1 MALYLTGGTPQLQ
14 GLHMPIDRSPDL
26 LEQEYVDDTMLSTG
40 RQGCPLASYLF
51 PFFAEMMAS
60 YLRGKI
66 PQLQGLHMPV
76 DGSPDLLKQEFC
88 GLLGL
93 DDVCR
98 WGEQQGLGETCKY
111 LGFRVGLE
119 EIAETYEKEEAL
131 AEAIDFY
138 EKAAELYDG
147 EESTSQGNQCKLK
160 VAQFAAVLEQYEK
173 AVEIFESVA
182 SHSMNNN
189 LTRYS
194 VKGYLLNAGLCRLV
208 GGDSIAISNALEKYQ
223 EMDPSFSNSRECKLL
238 SDLAASIEEEDVDKF
253 TDAVK
258 EFDNMTRLDQ
268 WKTTILLKA
277 KNALKDLAHQED
289 FT

>member
-1 MALYLTGGTPQLQ
+1 MGDQEAKGDEYEKKAEKKLKGWGILGSKYDDAAELFEKAGNCYKLAKSWDKAANSYIQLANCHIKLESKHEAASAFVDAAVCYKKFDSKEAIKYMNLAVQMYMEIGRLSMA
-14 GLHMPIDRSPDL
+14 
-26 LEQEYVDDTMLSTG
+26 
-40 RQGCPLASYLF
+40 A
-51 PFFAEMMAS
+51 
-60 YLRGKI
+60 
-66 PQLQGLHMPV
+66 
-76 DGSPDLLKQEFC
+76 
-88 GLLGL
+88 
-93 DDVCR
+93 
-98 WGEQQGLGETCKY
+98 KY
-111 LGFRVGLE
+111 FK

-208 GGDSIAISNALEKYQ
+208 GCDSIAISNALEKYQ

-277 KNALKDLAHQED
+277 KNALKELAHQED